1 MALDQSN
8 LQLPRLLCLHGGGTS
23 ALIFKIQTR
32 RLQWSLRS
40 HFRFVFVDAPF
51 ESGAGPG
58 VLPVFADC
66 GPYYR
71 WMSKDSP
78 TMERDQQ
85 RVRAVLRK
93 AIAEDAGTGDWVGVL
108 GFSQGGM
115 MTAGLLADQ
124 EEGEE
129 TGLPEWQ
136 FGVLLCASYPP
147 LSLSRARSYTAPKGT
162 VDEHG
167 EVREPEQ
174 KEIIHIP
181 SVHVRGRLDPH
192 FEKGRR
198 LAKFFDKDTSF
209 QLEFVMGHNL
219 PGAAGDVT
227 SSKDDTDKIRDAIL
241 RVYEGDMKVK
251 VPKYGSVYGNGV
263 GLAMTT

>member
-1 MALDQSN
+1 
-8 LQLPRLLCLHGGGTS
+8 
-23 ALIFKIQTR
+23 
-32 RLQWSLRS
+32 
-40 HFRFVFVDAPF
+40 
-51 ESGAGPG
+51 
-58 VLPVFADC
+58 
-66 GPYYR
+66 
-71 WMSKDSP
+71 
-78 TMERDQQ
+78 MERDQQ

-93 AIAEDAGTGDWVGVL
+93 AIAEDAGIGEWVGVL

-147 LSLSRARSYTAPKGT
+147 LSLSRARGHMMQKGT

-167 EVREPEQ
+167 EVREPEE
-174 KEIIHIP
+174 KEILHTP

-209 QLEFVMGHNL
+209 HLEFVMGHHL
-219 PGAAGDVT
+219 PGAAGDTT
-227 SSKDDTDKIRDAIL
+227 SSKDDTNKIRDAIL
-241 RVYEGDMKVK
+241 RVYEGDMNLKAS
-251 VPKYGSVYGNGV
+251 KYGSVYGNGV

>member
-1 MALDQSN
+1 
-8 LQLPRLLCLHGGGTS
+8 
-23 ALIFKIQTR
+23 
-32 RLQWSLRS
+32 
-40 HFRFVFVDAPF
+40 
-51 ESGAGPG
+51 
-58 VLPVFADC
+58 
-66 GPYYR
+66 
-71 WMSKDSP
+71 
-78 TMERDQQ
+78 MERDQQ

-93 AIAEDAGTGDWVGVL
+93 AIADDAGTGEWVGVL

-124 EEGEE
+124 EDGEE

-147 LSLSRARSYTAPKGT
+147 LSLSRARGYTAPKGM

-167 EVREPEQ
+167 EVREPEE

-181 SVHVRGRLDPH
+181 SVHVRGKLDPH

-209 QLEFVMGHNL
+209 HLEFVMGHHL
-219 PGAAGDVT
+219 PGAAGDTT
-227 SSKDDTDKIRDAIL
+227 SSKDDTDKIRDAVL
-241 RVYEGDMKVK
+241 RAYEGDMKVK
-251 VPKYGSVYGNGV
+251 ASKYGSVYGNGV